1 MAGFY
6 VPYGKRMLDITGV
19 AVLALLFGWLF
30 ILIVMVYLVTFQWPV
45 FYHSLR
51 IGKGGDHFLMYKFRT
66 LSVNAER
73 SLEQRRFWLG
83 NLLRTTNLDELP
95 QLWNV
100 VKGKM
105 SLVGP
110 RPLPV
115 TYADLFTLE
124 QSNRHS
130 VLPGI
135 TGLAQVNGKNS
146 LPWKKKFEYD
156 LKYVREISFRLD
168 LRIIVKTVLLMIR
181 MKKDISLTERPLG

>member
-115 TYADLFTLE
+115 TYADLFTSE